1 MKEKSVTF
9 TKGKSKFLPN
19 QLMVVGNEELL
30 IKALMI

>member
-9 TKGKSKFLPN
+9 ANGKSKFLQN
-19 QLMVVGNEELL
+19 QLTVVGNEGLL